1 MTGIAAIACTRHG
14 CFAPGAVVDL
24 QRGERQMNV
33 DWVFAQAL
41 NNTHVAQKSKV
52 LLLYDIWCQYSV
64 NLKKRV
70 RDNPKLQE
78 MWRHDIDI
86 DGGIGLFHVH
96 GHREE
101 CLFRFA
107 TYFIPGASIVD
118 GEVLETL
125 WSMLNQISR
134 STRSATLAH
143 RAEVLDDHMNDSN
156 WKKLLNISMYIDN
169 LSFALHA
176 DLWQLELLDRSTAKH

>member
-1 MTGIAAIACTRHG
+1 MISSSADATGVAAIACARHG
-14 CFAPGAVVDL
+14 CFAPGGVVDL
-24 QRGERQMNV
+24 QKGERQMNV
-33 DWVFAQAL
+33 DWAFSEAL
-41 NNTHVAQKSKV
+41 KNTNVAKNSKV
-52 LLLYDIWCQYSV
+52 FLLYDIWCQYSV
-64 NLKKRV
+64 NLQKRI
-70 RDNPKLQE
+70 RDNNLLQKN
-78 MWRHDIDI
+78 WRPDLEI

-125 WSMLNQISR
+125 WSVLNQISR

-143 RAEVLDDHMNDSN
+143 RAEILDDHMNDNN
-156 WKKLLNISMYIDN
+156 WKKMLNMSM
-169 LSFALHA
+169 
-176 DLWQLELLDRSTAKH
+176 